1 MTPLNSSILLGI
13 LIAVAILTYVSILRK
28 LKPEKILVNMA
39 SDKGSEK
46 QKPEKKKEDKSRI
59 KEKGDKSRN
68 EEKVG
73 KSRSEEKKKKKTEE
87 FQETPSTCLHDFG
100 YLGTLPRNTSIPDE
114 CLGCAKI
121 IDCLAQR

>member
-1 MTPLNSSILLGI
+1 MIPLNSNLLLGI
-13 LIAVAILTYVSILRK
+13 IIAVAILTYVSILRK
-28 LKPEKILVNMA
+28 LKPEKILTNMA

-59 KEKGDKSRN
+59 EEKGDKSRN
-68 EEKVG
+68 EEK
-73 KSRSEEKKKKKTEE
+73 KKKKTEE
-87 FQETPSTCLHDFG
+87 SQETPSTCLHDFG
-100 YLGTLPRNTSIPDE
+100 YLSTLPKNASIPDE